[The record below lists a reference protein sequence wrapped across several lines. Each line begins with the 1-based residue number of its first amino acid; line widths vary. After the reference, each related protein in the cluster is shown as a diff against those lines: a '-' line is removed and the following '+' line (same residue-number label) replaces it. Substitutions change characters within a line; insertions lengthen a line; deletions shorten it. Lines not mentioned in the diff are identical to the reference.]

1 MELSAL
7 FKDVASIV
15 AEKCVNPGTQ
25 RPYTISMI
33 ERALRDLHFSVDTK
47 RSAKQQALHVSLP
60 HAPAS
65 GQQNAQPP
73 PRDVACHLPICRVV
87 GLLTA
92 GKCTCRAY
100 VLQQVMANEW
110 DVGWQDSDV
119 KPRTCGKH

>member
-65 GQQNAQPP
+65 GQQNAHHRLVTSPATSLS
-73 PRDVACHLPICRVV
+73 VM
-87 GLLTA
+87 LLA
-92 GKCTCRAY
+92 F
-100 VLQQVMANEW
+100 
-110 DVGWQDSDV
+110 
-119 KPRTCGKH
+119 